1 MVQWVK
7 NQTVVAQVSPVAWI
21 RSLAQEVPYA
31 MGVAKKKKRKEKRE
45 NRRQVRVAT
54 EVHHEE

>member
-31 MGVAKKKKRKEKRE
+31 MGVAKKKKRKQK
-45 NRRQVRVAT
+45 
-54 EVHHEE
+54 